1 MTQNMELIER
11 IERMRDLNPLDAAEE
26 LMQSPVDDIQFILSR
41 LPAEQAQ
48 LIASH
53 LGDLS
58 APEEAAT
65 RAVLSGM
72 EETVGE
78 LMTPVTATLPDSYTV
93 AEALTFMVNRA
104 ALDNQKKYCP
114 SGYNAQKCIRLYAA
128 GAQKPSRGQLS
139 LVCSLSL

>member
-93 AEALTFMVNRA
+93 AEALTFIAWASCRT
-104 ALDNQKKYCP
+104 
-114 SGYNAQKCIRLYAA
+114 SI
-128 GAQKPSRGQLS
+128 S
-139 LVCSLSL
+139 